1 MDSMPAYLHLPN
13 VNKLNNNNNNSHF
26 NHHPSTIMSVSN
38 DSDASNNTT
47 NVINTTNNNNNS
59 NDDQIE
65 TVKFNTNSTF
75 ALHQSVLDGRI
86 KQIDYFLKMGLKVNS
101 KDKYGRTALMLTCLS
116 DHEQYGLKV
125 AKLLIKRGADL
136 NVRDSLGRTVM
147 FIACSEKREKLF
159 NYLMDDHG
167 YSIDFRVKDNDG
179 NVLLNHV
186 ALYGSNKMLK
196 KVIEKMKEKHVEL
209 DHRNNSGLFNFFLS

>member
-38 DSDASNNTT
+38 DSDASNNTSK
-47 NVINTTNNNNNS
+47 NVINTTNNNNNNS

-86 KQIDYFLKMGLKVNS
+86 KQIDYFLKMGL
-101 KDKYGRTALMLTCLS
+101 
-116 DHEQYGLKV
+116 
-125 AKLLIKRGADL
+125 
-136 NVRDSLGRTVM
+136 
-147 FIACSEKREKLF
+147 
-159 NYLMDDHG
+159 
-167 YSIDFRVKDNDG
+167 
-179 NVLLNHV
+179 
-186 ALYGSNKMLK
+186 
-196 KVIEKMKEKHVEL
+196 
-209 DHRNNSGLFNFFLS
+209 